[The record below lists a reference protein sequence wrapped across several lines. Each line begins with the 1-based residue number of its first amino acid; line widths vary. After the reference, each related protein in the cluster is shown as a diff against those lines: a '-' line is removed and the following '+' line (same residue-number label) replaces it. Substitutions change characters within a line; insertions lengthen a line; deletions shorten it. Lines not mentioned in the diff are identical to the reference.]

1 MITVFDMASGQD
13 EKVIGEPVFV
23 AQATE
28 QARQRQELQLRLL
41 TLDEAMAAEQRSDRL
56 GR

>member
-13 EKVIGEPVFV
+13 EKVIGEPVVV

-28 QARQRQELQLRLL
+28 QARPRQELQLRLL
-41 TLDEAMAAEQRSDRL
+41 TLDEALAAEQRSARL